1 MVGRLARHR
10 QLNVTM
16 DVALWIV
23 SKSSTAC
30 YAVDSVSTTNEKPF
44 IPDYALSGCKFVLV
58 PVHMKAL
65 KHWMIQIV
73 EIKMTDADTTKHK
86 IWATFYDP
94 LGVGSNLD
102 ICESK
107 RISFTLPLLQ
117 SWFKRDMDRE
127 KLRNLIPK
135 NRLKRSAS
143 AARSRESGDDT
154 PEMQFPDVLAVRMT
168 RPTQV
173 DDVSC
178 GILCAAQ
185 AYSYVTGSRSLNA
198 SKRVSKNDLELIR
211 LRLLWATLH
220 EAVAPNEKEDAELWM
235 QMLEI
240 RKLVKKAFSST

>member
-1 MVGRLARHR
+1 MKEDYELVGNDPEDEVAAAYVVAEMGGFSRDYVRLVADYY
-10 QLNVTM
+10 NV
-16 DVALWIV
+16 L
-23 SKSSTAC
+23 K
-30 YAVDSVSTTNEKPF
+30 KPF

-107 RISFTLPLLQ
+107 WSSFTLPLLE

-168 RPTQV
+168 RPTQ
-173 DDVSC
+173 
-178 GILCAAQ
+178 
-185 AYSYVTGSRSLNA
+185 
-198 SKRVSKNDLELIR
+198 R
-211 LRLLWATLH
+211 L
-220 EAVAPNEKEDAELWM
+220 AP
-235 QMLEI
+235 
-240 RKLVKKAFSST
+240 